1 MEPTTEDIVS
11 RVMQELERD
20 DWESGLEIA
29 ACISLKPLCQ
39 NAFLS
44 CDDNDKRL
52 CIRTLYQPFGQL
64 VYNALRVALLVRK
77 HKFEDAYKVQA
88 QNVQVFVKEVLQKRK
103 DENWFLPICYRIC
116 ADLRLC
122 ARAADAHPSQPIP
135 PEQSS
140 YYEQAASCIMECYRS
155 CVADIRASVEN
166 SKRLSILNLTNQLFR
181 IYFRINKLNLL
192 KPLIRAIENCG
203 ALYENFSM
211 ADKVTYKY
219 FTGRQAM
226 FDSDFKS
233 AESCLSFAFRNC
245 YPDCEA
251 NKRLILIYLVPV
263 KMFLGHMPTN
273 ALLVKNNLTEFIDV
287 AAAVKQG
294 NLMKLEEALTKYEPF
309 FIRFGIFLMLE
320 KLKIITYRTL
330 FKKVCAILNVYQV
343 PLDSFLTALKFMQ
356 VEDVDIDEVACIVA
370 NLIYQGKIKGYI
382 SHQHQK
388 LVISKQNAF
397 PPLSS
402 ITS

>member
-1 MEPTTEDIVS
+1 MVDIGYWVFTFAGPLNSRSLLYPVMELNTEDIVS
-11 RVMQELERD
+11 QIMQELERD

-29 ACISLKPLCQ
+29 TCISLKPLCQ
-39 NAFLS
+39 NASLS

-52 CIRTLYQPFGQL
+52 CIGTLYQPFGQI

-77 HKFEDAYKVQA
+77 QKFEDAYKIQA
-88 QNVQVFVKEVLQKRK
+88 QN
-103 DENWFLPICYRIC
+103 
-116 ADLRLC
+116 
-122 ARAADAHPSQPIP
+122 ADAHPSQPIP

-155 CVADIRASVEN
+155 CVADIRATIEN
-166 SKRLSILNLTNQLFR
+166 SKRLAILNLTNQLFR

-203 ALYENFSM
+203 ALYDNFSM

-219 FTGRQAM
+219 FTGRKAM

-233 AESCLSFAFRNC
+233 AESCLSFAYRNC

-263 KMFLGHMPTN
+263 KMFLGHMP
-273 ALLVKNNLTEFIDV
+273 ASDLLIKHNLTEFIDV

-309 FIRFGIFLMLE
+309 FIQCGIFLMLE

-356 VEDVDIDEVACIVA
+356 VEDVDSDEVACIVA